1 MKLRTALV
9 FGIGYVLGSKAGR
22 DRYEQL
28 RRLYRRT
35 ASNEKVRQVMDQG
48 KTIIDTSTAQ
58 VRDIAADQLRSA
70 GESIR
75 DRTED

>member
-35 ASNEKVRQVMDQG
+35 ASNEKVRQVVDQG

-75 DRTED
+75 ERTED